1 MEKTMMKRIPEPE
14 LMNDP
19 QQVAL
24 YAGPYLDNACWLFIQ
39 RFRKYFPGLIPTDAI
54 LDLGC
59 GPAAIPLRLARYFPH
74 CEVHGVEGA
83 PRMLAYGKEAV
94 QREDLGKQVQ
104 LFQGILPEPLL
115 LPRERYGIIIS
126 NSFLHHLADPMILWN
141 AIHKYGLPQA
151 AILVIDLLRPT
162 SEALAEFV
170 VDTYV
175 PDAPPLLRQDMLFSL
190 HAAYTLDEVT
200 AQLQAANL
208 AETITLTMASP
219 FQFAAYGY
227 LN

>member
-1 MEKTMMKRIPEPE
+1 MQRIPEPE

-39 RFRKYFPGLIPTDAI
+39 RFRKYFPGLTPTDAI

-59 GPAAIPLRLARYFPH
+59 GPAAIPLRLARHFPH
-74 CEVHGVEGA
+74 CEIHGVEGA

-94 QREDLGKQVQ
+94 QREDLGKQVH
-104 LFQGILPEPLL
+104 LFHGILPDTFP
-115 LPRERYGIIIS
+115 LPRERYEVIIS

-141 AIHKYGLPQA
+141 AIHKYGQSQA
-151 AILVIDLLRPT
+151 AILIIDLLRPT
-162 SEALAEFV
+162 SEEQAELV
-170 VDTYV
+170 IDTYI
-175 PDAPPLLRQDMLFSL
+175 PDAPALLRQDMLRSL
-190 HAAYTLDEVT
+190 YAAYTLDEIT
-200 AQLQAANL
+200 AQLQKANL
-208 AETITLTMASP
+208 AEKMAVTMAST
-219 FQFAAYGY
+219 FQFAVYGY

>member
-1 MEKTMMKRIPEPE
+1 MEKTTMRRIPEPE

-39 RFRKYFPGLIPTDAI
+39 RFRKYFPDLTPTDAI

-59 GPAAIPLRLARYFPH
+59 GPAAIPRRLARHFPH
-74 CEVHGVEGA
+74 CQIHGVEGA
-83 PRMLAYGKEAV
+83 PRMLAYGREAV
-94 QREDLGKQVQ
+94 QREDLGTRVH
-104 LFQGILPEPLL
+104 LFHGILPETFP

-126 NSFLHHLADPMILWN
+126 NSFLHHLADPMILWD
-141 AIHKYGLPQA
+141 AIQKYALPQA
-151 AILVIDLLRPT
+151 AILIIDLLRPKN
-162 SEALAEFV
+162 EEVAEFV
-170 VDTYV
+170 VDTYI
-175 PDAPPLLRQDMLFSL
+175 PDAPPLLRQDMLVSL
-190 HAAYTLDEVT
+190 HAAYTMGEVT

-208 AETITLTMASP
+208 AERIVLAMASP

-227 LN
+227 LR